1 MKSFIQV
8 GVRIRP
14 PIPKEIKDAEYKKCL
29 ALKDGGTECGDNTS
43 DSKIF
48 ISLSGNP
55 IMINA

>member
-29 ALKDGGTECGDNTS
+29 ALKDGGDQPS
-43 DSKIF
+43 DSKIY
-48 ISLSGNP
+48 ISLSGKP
-55 IMINA
+55 IIINA